1 MQHFLKRDTPFS
13 NKHVFIS
20 SMQYLKER
28 NTYQL
33 LKSTCPFKEAV
44 LLQNFSVAAPGSVKG
59 FFQNDT
65 IFLFKKMRVPSNA

>member
-33 LKSTCPFKEAV
+33 LKATCPFKEAV
-44 LLQNFSVAAPGSVKG
+44 LSTLAKFAVLPPLEV
-59 FFQNDT
+59 
-65 IFLFKKMRVPSNA
+65 